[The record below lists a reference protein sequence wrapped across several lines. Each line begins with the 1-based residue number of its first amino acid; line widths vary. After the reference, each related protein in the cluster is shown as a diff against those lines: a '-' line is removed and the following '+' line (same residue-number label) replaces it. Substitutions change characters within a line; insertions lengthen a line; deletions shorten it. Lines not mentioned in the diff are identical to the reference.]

1 MTPIGGGREG
11 ALSPITL
18 CLGLLLLFVGTA
30 RAAVLGIDFGTLNI
44 KAAIVKP
51 GIPLDI
57 VLTKDSKRKEIAAVA
72 FKPNRDSKGKI
83 LAEAGSFPERAY
95 GGDALALQGRLP
107 SEVFPNLKLLLGLHS
122 DAQGEKTASIYRERY
137 PALQMSHDQELGTTV
152 FKSAAFTEDVPPFSV
167 EELIGMELSN
177 IKRNAE
183 NMAGQGSVVEDA
195 VITIPPF
202 YTADEKRA
210 IVKAANFAGLD
221 VMALVTDGLAVGLD
235 YAKSRT
241 FPEVTKG
248 EKPEY
253 HLVFDMGAG
262 STSATVMRFQGK
274 SVKDVGRFNKTVQ
287 EVTVLG
293 AGWDRTL
300 GGDSLN
306 HVLMEDFVKKLLTK
320 PVLKSRGTT
329 EEEIKSNA
337 RVMSRFFKEAERV
350 RQILSANTEATASFE
365 EVLPDIDL
373 RVKLTRAEFEKLA
386 ANHASRVAS
395 PIQSALKMAKL
406 EMKDLS
412 SIILHGGAIRTPF
425 VQSQLEGVVDEKSKL
440 RSNVNPDES
449 AVFGAAFKAASLSA
463 SFKVKEIRAS
473 DIASYATSLVY
484 SDKGKERKQTLF
496 SASSPVGAGSTTK
509 QVTFKDK
516 EDFTFS
522 FVQNVD
528 ETDLPVLKVKSEN
541 LTSSVSE
548 LTRRVGCDQD
558 AMSTKF
564 SIRLSPS
571 HGMPDIA
578 GGSVSCEVEDDT
590 KSSMGDSVKGWLG
603 LGKKK
608 DQEPLKDDSGEEG
621 PVEEVDATA
630 SASQTTGSETATSS
644 DAATSSKAPETTK
657 KRTEVINLQWSV
669 TPAGNVQPTT
679 EQIKIM
685 LDRLKQFDAS
695 DKARYEREEAQNVLE
710 SYTYFVRDF
719 LENQDYFSASTQ
731 TERDSIAAALQSTRD
746 WMETGE
752 PGRATKAV
760 LTEKLD
766 ALKSLVEPIRTRR
779 SESNQRPEL
788 LKGLQKS
795 LDEVQKYLLK
805 VESDSAK
812 VASSIAKAATE
823 SSTATVA
830 ETTESP
836 DADDLEEPE
845 TSTSSAP
852 KSSETAVTNPYD
864 SLDLSTVKEL
874 YDSTSAW
881 LKERV
886 AEQEK
891 LKPHQD
897 AVLTTKDL
905 EKRANELKKTLNDLM
920 YQVNRVT
927 KPTVKKTK
935 ASKTKTAKKPKSTAT
950 DAEEPF
956 STPESGADAQGGTP
970 EAGDSAESGEDN
982 PDYDELLDK
991 MKKGKKFQKPV
1002 KGGES
1007 MEDMMNWMKKDQKP
1021 DADTEHNE
1029 L

>member
-1 MTPIGGGREG
+1 M
-11 ALSPITL
+11 
-18 CLGLLLLFVGTA
+18 LFVGTA

-57 VLTKDSKRKEIAAVA
+57 VLTKDSKRKESAAVA
-72 FKPNRDSKGKI
+72 FKPNRDSKGTI

-95 GGDALALQGRLP
+95 GGDALALQGRFP
-107 SEVFPNLKLLLGLHS
+107 SEVFPNLKFLLGLHA
-122 DAQGEKTASIYRERY
+122 DTEGAQTAATYKERY
-137 PALQMSHDQELGTTV
+137 PALQMQQDQQLGTTV
-152 FKSAAFTEDVPPFSV
+152 FKSQSFTEDVSAFSV
-167 EELIGMELSN
+167 EELIGMQLTN

-183 NMAGQGSVVEDA
+183 NMAGKGSVVEDA

-248 EKPEY
+248 EQPEH

-306 HVLMEDFVKKLLTK
+306 HVIMDDFVQKLLTK
-320 PVLKSRGTT
+320 PALKNRGTT
-329 EEEIKSNA
+329 VDEIKSNG

-365 EVLPDIDL
+365 EILPEIDL
-373 RVKLTRAEFEKLA
+373 RVKLTRADFEKLSA
-386 ANHASRVAS
+386 GLASRVAA
-395 PIQSALKMAKL
+395 PIQDALKMAKL
-406 EMKDLS
+406 DMKDLNS
-412 SIILHGGAIRTPF
+412 VILHGGAIRTPF
-425 VQSQLEGVVDEKSKL
+425 VQSQLEGAVDEKAKL

-473 DIASYATSLVY
+473 DVASYATSLVY

-496 SASSPVGAGSTTK
+496 SPSSPVGAGSTTK

-516 EDFTFS
+516 EDFAFR
-522 FVQNVD
+522 FVQNLD
-528 ETDLPVLKVKSEN
+528 GADFPVMKVQSTN

-548 LTRRVGCDQD
+548 LTRRAGCDKD

-571 HGMPDIA
+571 HGIPEIA

-590 KSSMGDSVKGWLG
+590 KSSVGDSVKGWLG

-608 DQEPLKDDSGEEG
+608 DQEPLKDGAEDDG
-621 PVEEVDATA
+621 PVEEVDATV
-630 SASQTTGSETATSS
+630 SASSATGTETASSS
-644 DAATSSKAPETTK
+644 DAAASSKAPEPPK
-657 KRTEVINLQWSV
+657 KRTELINLQFSV
-669 TPAGNVQPTT
+669 TPEGNIQPTA
-679 EQIKIM
+679 EQIKVMI
-685 LDRLKQFDAS
+685 DRLKQFDDS

-710 SYTYFVRDF
+710 SYTYLVRDF
-719 LENQDYFSASTQ
+719 LENKDYIAASTQ
-731 TERDSIAAALQSTRD
+731 AERDAITKALQSTRE

-752 PGRATKAV
+752 PTRATKVV
-760 LTEKLD
+760 LTEKLS
-766 ALKSLVEPIRTRR
+766 ALKSLVEPIKTRR
-779 SESNQRPEL
+779 SESTQRPEMV
-788 LKGLQKS
+788 KGLQKS

-805 VESDSAK
+805 IESDSAK
-812 VASSIAKAATE
+812 VASSIAKAATA
-823 SSTATVA
+823 SSTSTASEA
-830 ETTESP
+830 TESP

-845 TSTSSAP
+845 SSSSTAKPS
-852 KSSETAVTNPYD
+852 KTAETNPYD
-864 SLDLSTVKEL
+864 SLDLTSIKET
-874 YDSTSAW
+874 YESISEW
-881 LKERV
+881 LKEKLE
-886 AEQEK
+886 EQGK
-891 LKPHQD
+891 LKAHDD
-897 AVLTTKDL
+897 ATLTTKDL
-905 EKRANELKKTLNDLM
+905 QKKADELKRKLQDLT
-920 YQVNRVT
+920 YQVNRAT
-927 KPTVKKTK
+927 KPTTKKTK
-935 ASKTKTAKKPKSTAT
+935 PSKTKTAKKAKSTAS
-950 DAEEPF
+950 DAEEPVA
-956 STPESGADAQGGTP
+956 TPSSSADGEAEADEAEKSSDENADYEDLMDQIKKGG
-970 EAGDSAESGEDN
+970 
-982 PDYDELLDK
+982 
-991 MKKGKKFQKPV
+991 GKKFEKPV
-1002 KGGES
+1002 EGGES
-1007 MEDMMNWMKKDQKP
+1007 IEDMMNWMKKDKGKKP
-1021 DADTEHNE
+1021 DADPEHNE